1 MGETQ
6 TAKRP
11 ALDSSAAD
19 ALLADGQDLLHRRD
33 FEGALDL
40 FQLASGLRPGN
51 VEIEGYIDMVRG
63 QLLRSYRERMNG
75 LATPRLIADRAAITR
90 FNLPADAGFVLS
102 LVDGATNV
110 ESLVSLSG
118 MAPFETLRIL
128 NGLAGAG
135 IVEVET

>member
-75 LATPRLIADRAAITR
+75 LATPCLIADRAAITR
-90 FNLPADAGFVLS
+90 FNLPGSMDQP
-102 LVDGATNV
+102 VDRPDQSPGDQEGKNHPQD
-110 ESLVSLSG
+110 SRDQGSQKIK
-118 MAPFETLRIL
+118 P
-128 NGLAGAG
+128 
-135 IVEVET
+135 